1 MNVFESEF
9 PEYQATPDDEPPVLI
24 TIHTKYLNKLIYT
37 PVILLLNTL

>member
-1 MNVFESEF
+1 MNVLESEF

-24 TIHTKYLNKLIYT
+24 TIHTKYVNKVIYT